1 MLRRTAALARRQR
14 TARHVAVHRARRRA
28 GLAVLHPIVDVAKLA
43 DVMVF
48 VKLLPETDRNNL
60 VKITA
65 ALQKAIAEWS
75 EV

>member
-1 MLRRTAALARRQR
+1 MWPCTAPAA
-14 TARHVAVHRARRRA
+14 RA

-65 ALQKAIAEWS
+65 RASKGNCRME
-75 EV
+75 